1 VDTQPIPFDV
11 NPGFE
16 PGDEASVLRRA
27 QLGDQQA
34 LRQLVQQHQARVFGI
49 ALRLT
54 GRYQDAEELA
64 QDVFVQMHGALAGI
78 TSPAHLTHWLL
89 RTVSHRSIDRLR
101 RYSRQGKPVPLEALG
116 ESAAAHAPEPLH
128 DPLAAAHLHRLLL
141 QLQPDARA
149 VMLLRYQEDLDPT
162 DIVAVL
168 DMPLATVKSH
178 LRRSLDWLRTQ
189 YPGDDHES

>member
-1 VDTQPIPFDV
+1 VDTQPLPASL
-11 NPGFE
+11 NPVSK

-27 QLGDQQA
+27 QHGEQPA

-54 GRYQDAEELA
+54 GRHSDAEELA
-64 QDVFVQMHGALAGI
+64 QDVFVQMHGALADMA
-78 TSPAHLTHWLL
+78 SPEHLTHWLL

-101 RYSRQGKPVPLEALG
+101 RYARQGKPVPLEVLG
-116 ESAAAHAPEPLH
+116 ESAAAQASESMH

-178 LRRSLDWLRTQ
+178 LRRSLEWLRTQ
-189 YPGDDHES
+189 YPGDDHEP

>member
-1 VDTQPIPFDV
+1 MDAQPIPSSLNNESPPD
-11 NPGFE
+11 
-16 PGDEASVLRRA
+16 DEASVLRRA
-27 QLGDQQA
+27 QHDDQSA

-54 GRYQDAEELA
+54 GRHQDAEELA
-64 QDVFVQMHGALAGI
+64 QDVFMQMHGALAGM

-101 RYSRQGKPVPLEALG
+101 QYARRGKRVPLEELG
-116 ESAAAHAPEPLH
+116 ESAAAHAPETKH

-141 QLQPDARA
+141 RLQPDARA

-178 LRRSLDWLRTQ
+178 LRRSLEWLRMQ
-189 YPGDDHES
+189 YPGDDHEP